1 VFVLVNVTKL
11 VYWTSA
17 ISEKSF
23 SPFEKFLFIAIKFFN
38 SFVMSKNNKNSSP
51 LVYSTNP
58 EAIQSEPLDDIETLP
73 NAEQPLRVIL
83 ETKHRAGKTVTI
95 IYGFVGKLSD
105 MESVGKLLKNH
116 CGTGGSVKDGEIII
130 QGDHRQ
136 KVFQYLKQKGYNK
149 VKL

>member
-1 VFVLVNVTKL
+1 MSKKPKNT
-11 VYWTSA
+11 
-17 ISEKSF
+17 
-23 SPFEKFLFIAIKFFN
+23 FN
-38 SFVMSKNNKNSSP
+38 SFSSIP

-58 EAIQSEPLDDIETLP
+58 DYRVPNEAEEKTTLAP
-73 NAEQPLRVIL
+73 AEQLLRIIL

-95 IYGFVGKLSD
+95 VYGFEGADADLEALGKA
-105 MESVGKLLKNH
+105 LKNF

-149 VKL
+149 AKL

>member
-1 VFVLVNVTKL
+1 MSKKPKNT
-11 VYWTSA
+11 
-17 ISEKSF
+17 
-23 SPFEKFLFIAIKFFN
+23 FN
-38 SFVMSKNNKNSSP
+38 SFSSIP

-58 EAIQSEPLDDIETLP
+58 DYMLPKEEEAQTTLP
-73 NAEQPLRVIL
+73 AAEQPLRVIL

-95 IYGFVGKLSD
+95 VYGFVGAD
-105 MESVGKLLKNH
+105 AEMEALGKALKNY

>member
-1 VFVLVNVTKL
+1 MSKKPKNT
-11 VYWTSA
+11 
-17 ISEKSF
+17 
-23 SPFEKFLFIAIKFFN
+23 FN
-38 SFVMSKNNKNSSP
+38 SFSSMP

-58 EAIQSEPLDDIETLP
+58 DYMVPHEAEEKITLAP
-73 NAEQPLRVIL
+73 AEQLLRVIL

-95 IYGFVGKLSD
+95 IYGFEGADADLEALGKA
-105 MESVGKLLKNH
+105 LKNF

-149 VKL
+149 AKL